1 VRVRPRVRA
10 VHRWCINLADEMK
23 ITAAIARRGAP
34 FSLEECELA
43 APGADE
49 ILVRVLAAGI
59 CHTDLAVRELDLG
72 VQFPAV
78 LGHEGVGEVIALGE
92 GVREFRP
99 GDRVIMSFGS
109 CGRCRRCEGGAPGYC
124 TSAWRSLR
132 GVRADGG
139 SPITLGGEPVTGHFF
154 AQSSF
159 ATHAV
164 ASVHNAVR
172 IDDDLSPSLMA
183 PLACGVQTGMG
194 SVILAL
200 ACRAEDTLAVFG
212 CGTVGL
218 AAVMAGAIVGC
229 RTIVAVDLDES
240 RLALAEALGATHVLD
255 GNDPSELSRALRK
268 LGGVSRALDTTARPE
283 VMKTAFGALE
293 TQGVLVCAGVSGT
306 GAAFPIDLQQLVF
319 SGKTVRGTIE
329 GDAAPRDFIPRM
341 IAWHREGRLPLEKLV
356 TTYAFADI
364 DRAASDLRAGRVI
377 KPVLRMEE

>member
-1 VRVRPRVRA
+1 
-10 VHRWCINLADEMK
+10 MK

-43 APGADE
+43 APGPDE

-59 CHTDLAVRELDLG
+59 CHTDLAVRVMELG

-78 LGHEGVGEVIALGE
+78 LGHEGVGEVVALGE
-92 GVREFRP
+92 GVAELRP

-109 CGRCRRCEGGAPGYC
+109 CGRCERCAHGAPGYC
-124 TSAWRSLR
+124 ASAWRSLR
-132 GVRADGG
+132 GVRADGS
-139 SPITLGGEPVTGHFF
+139 SPITLGGEPITGHFF

-164 ASVHNAVR
+164 ASVHNVVR
-172 IDDDLSPSLMA
+172 IDGDLSPALMA

-200 ACRAEDTLAVFG
+200 AARAEDTLAVFG

-229 RTIVAVDLDES
+229 RSIIAIDLDSS
-240 RLALAEALGATHVLD
+240 RLALAEALGATHTLD
-255 GNDPSELSRALRK
+255 GNDASGLPRALRK
-268 LGGVSRALDTTARPE
+268 LGGVSRALDTTGRPE
-283 VMKTAFGALE
+283 VMRMAFGAL
-293 TQGVLVCAGVSGT
+293 TAQGMLVCAGVSAPGT
-306 GAAFPIDLQQLVF
+306 EFPIDLQQLVF

-341 IAWHREGRLPLEKLV
+341 IAWYREGKLPLEKLV

-364 DRAASDLRAGRVI
+364 DRAASDLKAGRVL
-377 KPVLRMEE
+377 KPVVRMEE